1 MNKAI
6 GRTASFNGSKDL
18 PAGINWEILSTPWFA
33 TDINPLSGTTNGNNQ
48 AVTVTTTDQNT
59 TGSDRSDDLVIR
71 FTAPDGYR
79 DDYII
84 KVTQSK

>member
-1 MNKAI
+1 MS
-6 GRTASFNGSKDL
+6 RTSSGNEAKDIT
-18 PAGINWEILSTPWFA
+18 AGMNWEILSTPWFD
-33 TDINPLSGTTNGNNQ
+33 TDINAMSGTTNGNNQ